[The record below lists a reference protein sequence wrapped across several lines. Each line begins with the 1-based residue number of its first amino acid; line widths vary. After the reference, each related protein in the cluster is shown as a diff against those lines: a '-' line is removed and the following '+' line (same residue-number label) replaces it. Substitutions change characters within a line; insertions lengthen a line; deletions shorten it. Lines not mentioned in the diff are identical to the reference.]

1 MPGLW
6 SPEVGDMGRRGV
18 RGTLFAL
25 VAMLLLGLTTG
36 SAVGHTV
43 LVGSTPADGD
53 VVPMSSQRLTLVFA
67 EDLAP
72 QVGEVSIV
80 APDGSGAI
88 VGPLR
93 ISGATLEARLALSV
107 PGRHRVDFRVTASDG
122 HPLEGSLAFRVR
134 PASKD
139 AAAEAPSET
148 TAAAPAT
155 GPAMDAPVVTSA
167 VAASVESDPGAPSGG
182 WLWALAALLLALGV
196 IGLRR
201 STAVRSATRGA

>member
-1 MPGLW
+1 
-6 SPEVGDMGRRGV
+6 MGRRGP
-18 RGTLFAL
+18 RATLL
-25 VAMLLLGLTTG
+25 VLMVMLMMGLTAGPT
-36 SAVGHTV
+36 VGHTV

-72 QVGEVSIV
+72 QVGEVSIL

-107 PGRHRVDFRVTASDG
+107 PGRHRVDFRVTAADG

-134 PASKD
+134 PAPED

-148 TAAAPAT
+148 TAAAPVT
-155 GPAMDAPVVTSA
+155 GPVVDEPVVTSA
-167 VAASVESDPGAPSGG
+167 VAASVESESDALPGA
-182 WLWALAALLLALGV
+182 WLWGLGALLLVLAV
-196 IGLRR
+196 IGVRR
-201 STAVRSATRGA
+201 STAVRSSRRGA